1 MEAPSPEP
9 FPPGS
14 TEGPGGNCKRPAS
27 SPRPDQ
33 PSPGQPSTRPLGSRQ
48 GCRPRAGGGGSP
60 SRAAFPRKPLSP
72 PGTSRPRE
80 STSDPGPSAQGALL
94 CSAASLIP
102 AVAPRFRLVPA
113 GSDEP
118 DASLFPRG
126 GGEGRWRRPAA
137 GEERGHGVPRGRLD
151 SCVMAASPQTLSSR
165 LLTGTAPHLGHGL
178 GGILFSLPRATPWFR
193 LSATLGALGEVGW
206 GIGEGSDLRGGLK

>member
-1 MEAPSPEP
+1 MPTSGRRRGLAVARSLSSEASVT
-9 FPPGS
+9 PGYL
-14 TEGPGGNCKRPAS
+14 A
-27 SPRPDQ
+27 SPRKH
-33 PSPGQPSTRPLGSRQ
+33 L
-48 GCRPRAGGGGSP
+48 RPR
-60 SRAAFPRKPLSP
+60 
-72 PGTSRPRE
+72 
-80 STSDPGPSAQGALL
+80 PSAQGALL
-94 CSAASLIP
+94 CSAVFLIP
-102 AVAPRFRLVPA
+102 AVAPRFRLAPA

-193 LSATLGALGEVGW
+193 LSATLGALGEVA
-206 GIGEGSDLRGGLK
+206 